1 MPKAKKS
8 SKRKKF
14 DYTKDRKKLR
24 TKLRRKLAPTIE
36 CAQIRNAWDD
46 RKTVQQNLREM
57 GLQHDTKTVLPIR
70 QPKLTNTEAMD
81 VEPDELLIKKPY
93 VIKDMEAQASI
104 PSQSSKTLSRDLIEY
119 AQHMLREHGDGNYK
133 AMARDEKN
141 YYQDTPK
148 QIKRKIEDYKQCHA
162 EDYSTFMQ
170 SLKA

>member
-24 TKLRRKLAPTIE
+24 KKLRRKLAPTIE

-46 RKTVQQNLREM
+46 RKTVQQNLKEM

-70 QPKLTNTEAMD
+70 QPKLTSSEAMD
-81 VEPDELLIKKPY
+81 VETDDVLIRKPY
-93 VIKDMEAQASI
+93 VIKAMEAQASI
-104 PSQSSKTLSRDLIEY
+104 PSQSSKTLSRDLMEY
-119 AQHMLREHGDGNYK
+119 AQHMLREHGENYK

-148 QIKRKIEDYKQCHA
+148 QIRRKIEDYKRCHA
-162 EDYSTFMQ
+162 EDYATFMQ